1 MIKNSEIDGCYS
13 PDITAS
19 CPPLNQ
25 TGEKD
30 MKVSEKLKQELVALQ
45 ELDPETLR
53 RKYCELTGVNAA
65 VFGARFMQSRCAYSI
80 QQHTL
85 GGLTPAELET
95 LAYIANHD
103 PKTNKGLRE
112 APRSAKDKR
121 GVTYRREYHGKVY
134 EMKSLGNGRYEYE
147 SKIYTSPTAVVR
159 AITGKSH
166 YNGVVWWGLN
176 RG

>member
-1 MIKNSEIDGCYS
+1 
-13 PDITAS
+13 
-19 CPPLNQ
+19 
-25 TGEKD
+25 
-30 MKVSEKLKQELVALQ
+30 MKVGEQLKQELAALQ

-80 QQHTL
+80 QQRTL

-103 PKTNKGLRE
+103 PKTNKELRD
-112 APRSAKDKR
+112 APRSAKDKC
-121 GVTYRREYHGKVY
+121 GVTYRREYHGKLY